1 VLSPDDA
8 VRQAQRLIDD
18 GYPFHAHEVFEA
30 VWKATSG
37 EQRELWQGLA
47 QLAVGLTHVQRGNPK
62 GAVALLRRGADR
74 IDPYAGEPPHG
85 LDVAGLAG
93 HARCLAARIEREG
106 VAGAAS
112 LRLRLRLRS

>member
-1 VLSPDDA
+1 MLSPDDA

-85 LDVAGLAG
+85 LDVAGLVG

-112 LRLRLRLRS
+112 LRLRFRLRS